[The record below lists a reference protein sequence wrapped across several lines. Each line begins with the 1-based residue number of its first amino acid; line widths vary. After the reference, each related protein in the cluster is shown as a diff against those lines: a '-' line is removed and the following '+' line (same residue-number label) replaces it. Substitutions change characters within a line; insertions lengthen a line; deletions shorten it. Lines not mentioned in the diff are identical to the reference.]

1 MSHQKRAADAKRKR
15 ISTARGVRMRRMPRG
30 PTPRRGY
37 TAKAPASKPS
47 FASSATRRSKT
58 VTRFS
63 LARASPQPL
72 VKPSASV
79 APFTYRAVAPG
90 LFDKIMVSEM
100 QSDDAMCRSY
110 PTSMRAE
117 K

>member
-1 MSHQKRAADAKRKR
+1 MSAQFSGEGFADMHFNVEAVPPEKFAEFVG
-15 ISTARGVRMRRMPRG
+15 TARSVG
-30 PTPRRGY
+30 
-37 TAKAPASKPS
+37 AELN
-47 FASSATRRSKT
+47 
-58 VTRFS
+58 VTTY
-63 LARASPQPL
+63 AEL

-90 LFDKIMVSEM
+90 LFDKITVSEM

-110 PTSMRAE
+110 PASMRAE